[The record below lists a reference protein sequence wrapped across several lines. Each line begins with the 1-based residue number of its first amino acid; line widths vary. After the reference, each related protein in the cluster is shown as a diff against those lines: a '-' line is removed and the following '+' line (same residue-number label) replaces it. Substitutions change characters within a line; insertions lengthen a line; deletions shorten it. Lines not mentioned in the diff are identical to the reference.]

1 MDKIEYYVETAKDG
15 NLTLIARVNGRE
27 YPLHS
32 RINPLKEK
40 ISAELGAGS
49 GNDILIV
56 LGCGIGYH
64 LLSLKERL
72 SSFSKII
79 IIDILSG
86 IVEHIKNSTQ
96 TSFLMDHRNIEF
108 FCGFAPRELE
118 PILLEEIDFSS
129 AKGLVVIE
137 HPASLRIFDT
147 YYSEVKGIIKRVI
160 DKRISDAATVKAFG
174 RVFLRNA
181 LNNLK
186 NFDSLFP
193 VSLVKDEFVDG
204 DCLIV
209 SSAPSAESY
218 MGYIRAYQD
227 GLYIIAVDSAVPM
240 LQKNGVNPDFV
251 ISIDPQGRIHEHF
264 LGVNY
269 SFIPIFSL
277 VSPPSIVAQYKG
289 MLSLNSHPLSQIIES
304 LFPSVVG
311 SIDSGTGSVAGD
323 SLRFARLCGFKNIG
337 MIGFDFCFNDNLI
350 YSRGTAYQDRYS
362 LMFNNRF
369 LSPESFN
376 GSYIFRGTSTLI
388 EESKYTRRN
397 FLNYRDGLSRIIRGL
412 DSSIVFIN
420 DIGLRVDGALYK
432 SFEDFISLCSLK
444 RKGNNLRERLFYRRK
459 RLNEILDLQYL
470 LKFLMREDL
479 ARELSIESYGRN
491 NFDINI
497 KRLTKVL
504 HSINLST

>member
-1 MDKIEYYVETAKDG
+1 MKINWTITDSYIIGKTNDIILQNKKVASFDLDDTLVKTNSGNVSSDDENDWSIYNDNVVNKLNGLKDKEYHLVIVSNQSGISKGKVDINVWKKKIE
-15 NLTLIARVNGRE
+15 NI
-27 YPLHS
+27 
-32 RINPLKEK
+32 IN
-40 ISAELGAGS
+40 
-49 GNDILIV
+49 
-56 LGCGIGYH
+56 
-64 LLSLKERL
+64 
-72 SSFSKII
+72 
-79 IIDILSG
+79 
-86 IVEHIKNSTQ
+86 HIK
-96 TSFLMDHRNIEF
+96 L
-108 FCGFAPRELE
+108 
-118 PILLEEIDFSS
+118 DF
-129 AKGLVVIE
+129 
-137 HPASLRIFDT
+137 T
-147 YYSEVKGIIKRVI
+147 IIC
-160 DKRISDAATVKAFG
+160 
-174 RVFLRNA
+174 A
-181 LNNLK
+181 LKDDMYRKPKTKLW
-186 NFDSLFP
+186 
-193 VSLVKDEFVDG
+193 DEFVDG

-218 MGYIRAYQD
+218 MDYIRAYQD

-459 RLNEILDLQYL
+459 RLIEILDLQYL